1 MKRDIARELFR
12 SYRTGMR
19 KKKETE
25 QQERI
30 ELGEPQ
36 KINNILNELIESRDW
51 RKGIAEGNLFTD
63 WREIVGEEIADHST
77 PITLYEGKLTIQT
90 SSTAWSTQLR
100 LMNDELLRKIRQSAP
115 GAVVDDLIIIGPHAP
130 SWKRGLRT
138 IRGARG
144 PRDTFE
150 IGRASCRERVSTD
163 V

>member
-36 KINNILNELIESRDW
+36 KIDNILNELIESRDW
-51 RKGIAEGNLFTD
+51 RTGIAEGNLFSD

-138 IRGARG
+138 IRGAKG
-144 PRDTFE
+144 PRDTF
-150 IGRASCRERVSTD
+150 G
-163 V
+163 

>member
-1 MKRDIARELFR
+1 
-12 SYRTGMR
+12 MR

-51 RKGIAEGNLFTD
+51 RKGIAEGNLFSD

-138 IRGARG
+138 IRGAKG
-144 PRDTFE
+144 PRDTF
-150 IGRASCRERVSTD
+150 G
-163 V
+163 

>member
-25 QQERI
+25 QQERV

-51 RKGIAEGNLFTD
+51 RKGIAEGNLFSD
-63 WREIVGEEIADHST
+63 WREIVGDEIADHST
-77 PITLYEGKLTIQT
+77 PITLYEGKLTIKT

-115 GAVVDDLIIIGPHAP
+115 GAVVDSLNIIGPHAP

-138 IRGARG
+138 IRGAKG
-144 PRDTFE
+144 PRDTF
-150 IGRASCRERVSTD
+150 G
-163 V
+163 